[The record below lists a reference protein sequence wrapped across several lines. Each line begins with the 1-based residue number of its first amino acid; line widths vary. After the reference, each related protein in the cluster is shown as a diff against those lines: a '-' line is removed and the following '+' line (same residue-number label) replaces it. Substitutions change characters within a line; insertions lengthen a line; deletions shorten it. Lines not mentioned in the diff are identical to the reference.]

1 MAESTPGSSGNSIPT
16 PSEGSGHAM
25 PIALEGAPEEAPP
38 KREKKRS
45 SKSKREAAPEP
56 QAHAARAVATPA
68 ASVAEQELKR
78 REEELQAA
86 EAEIVRLKERLSESK
101 EVKKERDSLVVQVKR
116 LERTVNQEA
125 RAAHSVEMDALKG
138 ALARAEERV
147 QSLEQK
153 NAEQDAR
160 ICELQE
166 ELEQESGHRGEEATR
181 MKEVYDSRVA
191 GLKRQIEE
199 EQVSRRELEE
209 CFQQQL
215 EEECRKAV
223 DKEGAKQQ
231 GALERMKEDMQ
242 ELRLRAAED
251 LELLEGRLLEANA
264 EMGRLEKKTSEA
276 QRANNQSVN
285 EKLALE
291 RELLES
297 ASERTE
303 LEREINRLKK
313 KLAER
318 GEGKVHQH
326 DTEKGGEVPVTVVGT
341 DDKRTVGGNGPSSGP
356 GEEEFM
362 RIVSELA
369 LAKIS
374 VAEMEGER
382 IKLKRDL
389 YKQKEKYI
397 SVASKMTKLETKLM
411 TKEGP

>member
-1 MAESTPGSSGNSIPT
+1 
-16 PSEGSGHAM
+16 
-25 PIALEGAPEEAPP
+25 
-38 KREKKRS
+38 
-45 SKSKREAAPEP
+45 
-56 QAHAARAVATPA
+56 
-68 ASVAEQELKR
+68 
-78 REEELQAA
+78 
-86 EAEIVRLKERLSESK
+86 
-101 EVKKERDSLVVQVKR
+101 
-116 LERTVNQEA
+116 
-125 RAAHSVEMDALKG
+125 
-138 ALARAEERV
+138 
-147 QSLEQK
+147 
-153 NAEQDAR
+153 
-160 ICELQE
+160 
-166 ELEQESGHRGEEATR
+166 
-181 MKEVYDSRVA
+181 
-191 GLKRQIEE
+191 
-199 EQVSRRELEE
+199 
-209 CFQQQL
+209 
-215 EEECRKAV
+215 
-223 DKEGAKQQ
+223 
-231 GALERMKEDMQ
+231 
-242 ELRLRAAED
+242 
-251 LELLEGRLLEANA
+251 
-264 EMGRLEKKTSEA
+264 MGRLEKKTSEA